1 MEGKPLM
8 VGNPDTNDR
17 TFTPEKY
24 EEFYEHHYF
33 QPIPEDAAFDVHE
46 VIPRFGWAFDKIE
59 EIHDDKKDISV
70 LDLGCLDGSFAL
82 TIAKHFGIKTT
93 GVDLTQ
99 EGIDLAIERSNK
111 ANLPAV
117 FFQGTIE
124 DFLAKAAKDGAKY
137 DVITWFEIIEHVKD
151 VQLCIDLID
160 KVLAPGGVVLCSTP
174 AFEAPNYGMDD
185 EDNKCHVRLFTEQ
198 PKDYWAVNKYGTK
211 RMATS
216 FPQLLG
222 DRIKEMGTYSELI
235 NVLYK

>member
-1 MEGKPLM
+1 M
-8 VGNPDTNDR
+8 VGLKEQNDNN
-17 TFTPEKY
+17 FTPERY

-33 QPIPEDAAFDVHE
+33 EPIPETVAFDIHE
-46 VIPRFGWAFDKIE
+46 VIPRFGWAFDKIG
-59 EIHDDKKDISV
+59 EIVEAAKDKKRIKL

-82 TIAKHFGIKTT
+82 TIAKHYGIYTH
-93 GVDLTQ
+93 
-99 EGIDLAIERSNK
+99 GIDLTVDGIDIANERAK
-111 ANLPAV
+111 QLDTPTR
-117 FFQGTIE
+117 FTQGTIE
-124 DFLAKAAKDGAKY
+124 DWLQAIAESGEKFEI
-137 DVITWFEIIEHVKD
+137 ITWFEIIEHVKD

-174 AFEAPNYGMDD
+174 AFESPNFGMDD
-185 EDNKCHVRLFTEQ
+185 EQNTCHIRLFTEK